1 MCGPPDCDRFYVI
14 SKGSFRQHAHKH
26 AHTHLL
32 HKFTKLWGW
41 LGVWFF
47 HVWVREIQSE
57 RGDWPKLAGN
67 TTTAWP
73 YDIPWLREIVHYVCG
88 HIGASTCG
96 QGMDSQ
102 PAVEPDA
109 NYGGVTLSQL
119 EEFLAVR
126 KGCPVK
132 NRRDEVG
139 QLMNAYDSYKK
150 SLCNV
155 TRRVCRFAD
164 HSALLCVA
172 MFSRGVSIALL
183 GDRACPSDVDA
194 VYRHV
199 YQSHP

>member
-1 MCGPPDCDRFYVI
+1 
-14 SKGSFRQHAHKH
+14 
-26 AHTHLL
+26 
-32 HKFTKLWGW
+32 
-41 LGVWFF
+41 
-47 HVWVREIQSE
+47 
-57 RGDWPKLAGN
+57 
-67 TTTAWP
+67 
-73 YDIPWLREIVHYVCG
+73 
-88 HIGASTCG
+88 
-96 QGMDSQ
+96 MDSQ

>member
-1 MCGPPDCDRFYVI
+1 MPG
-14 SKGSFRQHAHKH
+14 
-26 AHTHLL
+26 
-32 HKFTKLWGW
+32 
-41 LGVWFF
+41 
-47 HVWVREIQSE
+47 
-57 RGDWPKLAGN
+57 
-67 TTTAWP
+67 
-73 YDIPWLREIVHYVCG
+73 
-88 HIGASTCG
+88 
-96 QGMDSQ
+96 
-102 PAVEPDA
+102 
-109 NYGGVTLSQL
+109 
-119 EEFLAVR
+119 
-126 KGCPVK
+126 K

-172 MFSRGVSIALL
+172 MFSRVSIALL